1 MSVNKVIL
9 VGFVGREPETRAFAD
24 GSGVTNFS
32 LATSEKYKDKTG
44 EWKEITEWHRI
55 GCFGK
60 LSEIAAKLVSK
71 GSQVYIEGKISTR
84 KWKDAN
90 GVEKSSTEVKC
101 DVLQLLGSKEVSKE
115 VKSPPI
121 DIGEI
126 SNKASKSLGDIEED
140 LPF

>member
-9 VGFVGREPETRAFAD
+9 VGYVGKNPETRAFAD

-32 LATSEKYKDKTG
+32 LATSEKYKDKSG
-44 EWKEITEWHRI
+44 EWKENTEWHRI

-60 LSEIAAKLVSK
+60 LSEIASQYVKK
-71 GSQVYIEGKISTR
+71 GTQVYIEGKISTR

-101 DVLQLLGSKEVSKE
+101 DVLQLLGSKEVKNPS
-115 VKSPPI
+115 V
-121 DIGEI
+121 DVGEI
-126 SNKASKSLGDIEED
+126 SNKASQSLGDID
-140 LPF
+140 DSLPF

>member
-9 VGFVGREPETRAFAD
+9 VGFVGKDPETRAFAD

-32 LATSEKYKDKTG
+32 LATSEKYKDKSG

-60 LSEIAAKLVSK
+60 LSEIASKLVSK

-84 KWKDAN
+84 KWKDVN

-101 DVLQLLGSKEVSKE
+101 DVLQLLGSKEVKNPS
-115 VKSPPI
+115 V
-121 DIGEI
+121 DVGEI
-126 SNKASKSLGDIEED
+126 SNKASQSLGDIPED

>member
-9 VGFVGREPETRAFAD
+9 VGFVGKEPETRAFAD
-24 GSGVTNFS
+24 GTGVTNFS
-32 LATSEKYKDKTG
+32 MATSEKYKDKAG

-60 LSEIAAKLVSK
+60 LSEIVNKFVTK
-71 GSQVYIEGKISTR
+71 GSQVYVEGKISTR

-90 GVEKSSTEVKC
+90 GVEKYSTEIKC
-101 DVLQLLGSKEVSKE
+101 DVLQLLGSK
-115 VKSPPI
+115 SPPV
-121 DIGEI
+121 DHGSI
-126 SNKASKSLGDIEED
+126 SSKPSESLGDIVEN

>member
-9 VGFVGREPETRAFAD
+9 VGYVGREPETRAFAD

-32 LATSEKYKDKTG
+32 LATSEKYKDKSG
-44 EWKEITEWHRI
+44 EYRENTEWHRI

-60 LSEIAAKLVSK
+60 LSEIASKLVSK
-71 GSQVYIEGKISTR
+71 GSQVYVEGKISTR

-101 DVLQLLGSKEVSKE
+101 DVLQLLGSK
-115 VKSPPI
+115 SPPI
-121 DIGEI
+121 DHGEI
-126 SNKASKSLGDIEED
+126 NSKPSQSLGDIPED

>member
-1 MSVNKVIL
+1 MQMSVNKCIL
-9 VGFVGREPETRAFAD
+9 VGFVGKDPETRAFAD

-32 LATSEKYKDKTG
+32 LATSEKYKDKAG
-44 EWKEITEWHRI
+44 EWKEVTEWHRI

-71 GSQVYIEGKISTR
+71 GSQVYVEGKISTR

-101 DVLQLLGSKEVSKE
+101 DVLQLLGSKEV
-115 VKSPPI
+115 KSPP
-121 DIGEI
+121 IGEI

>member
-1 MSVNKVIL
+1 MSVNKCIL
-9 VGFVGREPETRAFAD
+9 VGFVGKDPETRAFAD

-32 LATSEKYKDKTG
+32 LATSEKYKDKSG
-44 EWKEITEWHRI
+44 EWKEVTEWHRI

-60 LSEIAAKLVSK
+60 LSEIASKLVSK
-71 GSQVYIEGKISTR
+71 GSQVYVEGKISTR

-101 DVLQLLGSKEVSKE
+101 DVLQLLGSKEVKNPS
-115 VKSPPI
+115 V
-121 DIGEI
+121 DVGEI
-126 SNKASKSLGDIEED
+126 SNKASQSLGDIPED